1 MPHLPLTCK
10 VHKKQYTGKTVD
22 RFRLRWKTIKKAIGN
37 S

>member
-10 VHKKQYTGKTVD
+10 VCKKQYTGKTVD